1 MLNFFKAL
9 HLLSVVAKWSEKA
22 LKDNKITLTEALE
35 LVREIAPILGVP
47 LSIDLPESKAATPG
61 DDTGEDH

>member
-22 LKDNKITLTEALE
+22 LKDNTITLAEAVD
-35 LVREIAPILGVP
+35 LVRQIAPILGVP
-47 LSIDLPESKAATPG
+47 LSIDLPEPKAAKAE
-61 DDTGEDH
+61 DTIAEEQ